1 MPFAYSGGLYDIRR
15 DSASQFFDYRRM
27 PVPCKPPSSVFGR
40 RLREAR
46 LAKGIPQDRLG
57 VLAGLDE
64 ATASARISR
73 YESGTHQPP
82 FSFSE
87 RLASV
92 LEVPAA
98 FFYAADDR
106 MAALIEVFGSL
117 SPARQNAVLR
127 SLVEERQQARTP
139 KPRR

>member
-1 MPFAYSGGLYDIRR
+1 
-15 DSASQFFDYRRM
+15 M
-27 PVPCKPPSSVFGR
+27 PVPYKPSSSVFGK

-46 LAKGIPQDRLG
+46 LAKGIPRDRLG

-73 YESGTHQPP
+73 YENGTHQPP
-82 FSFSE
+82 FSFAE

-92 LEVPAA
+92 LKVPAA

-106 MAALIEVFGSL
+106 MAALVATFGGL
-117 SPARQNAVLR
+117 PPARQNAVLR
-127 SLVEERQQARTP
+127 SLTEEGQQSRTDN
-139 KPRR
+139 PRK